1 MARAAV
7 KAKQQAKQKAQPK
20 KAAPSRRG
28 GGRRKHA
35 SGGNPNQQLFF
46 MKLRRRAKFVYV
58 LLAVLFAI
66 TFAFLGVGSGSSG
79 LDQLFSNLNIFG
91 GGGGDSVSKAQKHIK
106 EHPNA
111 PTGYRELATAYE
123 SKGDT
128 DAAITA
134 LQSYTRIKAKDA
146 KAWTELAGLQV
157 TQASSFSQAYQDA
170 YTARQLAAPSTPFL
184 PGGKLGTALG
194 QSKIEQAAAQQAE
207 ASVTDLQQRA
217 QLAYN
222 NAVSS
227 YDQAAKLQPT
237 NANAWILLGQTAQQ
251 AGDLATALKG
261 YKRFL
266 KLNPDSTS
274 AKQIRQLIKSLEA
287 AGSG

>member
-7 KAKQQAKQKAQPK
+7 KAKQQAKQKAQPS
-20 KAAPSRRG
+20 KAAQSKRG
-28 GGRRKHA
+28 GGRRRHA
-35 SGGNPNQQLFF
+35 AGGNPNQQLFF
-46 MKLRRRAKFVYV
+46 MRLRRKAKFAYV
-58 LLAVLFAI
+58 ILAVLFAV
-66 TFAFLGVGSGSSG
+66 TFAFLGVGSGTNG

-91 GGGGDSVSKAQKHIK
+91 GGGNSVSKAQKHIK

-111 PTGYRELATAYE
+111 ASGYRELATAYE

-128 DAAITA
+128 DSAITA
-134 LQSYTRIKAKDA
+134 LQSYTRIKEKDA
-146 KAWTELAGLQV
+146 KAWSELAGLQL
-157 TQASSFSQAYQDA
+157 TQASAFSQAYQNA

-251 AGDLATALKG
+251 AGDLKTALKG

>member
-91 GGGGDSVSKAQKHIK
+91 GGGGNSVSKAQKHIK

-111 PTGYRELATAYE
+111 APGYRELATAYE
-123 SKGDT
+123 SPLNCSVLMSKFMR
-128 DAAITA
+128 
-134 LQSYTRIKAKDA
+134 SPR
-146 KAWTELAGLQV
+146 
-157 TQASSFSQAYQDA
+157 
-170 YTARQLAAPSTPFL
+170 
-184 PGGKLGTALG
+184 LGVGRGESNQTLRP
-194 QSKIEQAAAQQAE
+194 
-207 ASVTDLQQRA
+207 RA
-217 QLAYN
+217 
-222 NAVSS
+222 
-227 YDQAAKLQPT
+227 T
-237 NANAWILLGQTAQQ
+237 
-251 AGDLATALKG
+251 
-261 YKRFL
+261 
-266 KLNPDSTS
+266 
-274 AKQIRQLIKSLEA
+274 
-287 AGSG
+287 